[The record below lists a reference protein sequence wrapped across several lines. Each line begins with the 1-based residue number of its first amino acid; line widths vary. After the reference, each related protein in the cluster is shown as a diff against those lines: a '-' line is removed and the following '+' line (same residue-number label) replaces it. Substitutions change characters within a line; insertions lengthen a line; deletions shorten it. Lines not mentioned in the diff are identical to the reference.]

1 MSTEETIKNEVKESH
16 LIYEVGFLL
25 LPTLPEEKM
34 PEIMANIKGII
45 EKDGGEII
53 SEEAPKM
60 RPLAY
65 EISKMIQI
73 KKSAFDHAYFGWVKF
88 EIESAKLSSVKK
100 SIESMEEILR
110 ALFIKTI
117 RESTLMSG
125 KVSERDSQK
134 TKAESLVPEA
144 VDGVIEDVVA
154 PANEEEIDKSIEA
167 LVVN

>member
-1 MSTEETIKNEVKESH
+1 MSTEEKVNKTAKEGN
-16 LIYEVGFLL
+16 LVYEVGFLL

-45 EKDGGEII
+45 EKSGGEII

-65 EISKMIQI
+65 EMSKLIQT
-73 KKSAFDHAYFGWVKF
+73 KNTSFDHAYFGWVKF
-88 EIESAKLSSVKK
+88 EIESAELSSVKK
-100 SIESMEEILR
+100 SIESMDEILR

-125 KVSERDSQK
+125 KVSERDAQK
-134 TKAESLVPEA
+134 TKAEDEA
-144 VDGVIEDVVA
+144 VESPVEENIA
-154 PANEEEIDKSIEA
+154 PASEEEIDKSIEA